1 MNVFDY
7 AIKMEL
13 DGKAFYEKL
22 AKKTESEGLQKIFNE
37 LAEDEQKHYDIFSK
51 LKENQ
56 NLNSMPD
63 STALEGAKNIFTE
76 MQADA
81 SSQKLLNTNLDAY
94 QQAMNAEKESAKLY
108 RDAAAKEENAEV
120 KAMLLKIAIEEEKHL
135 NILENIFDFVNAPT
149 QSLVWGE
156 FSNLNEY

>member
-22 AKKTESEGLQKIFNE
+22 AKETDSEGLQKIFNE
-37 LAEDEQKHYDIFSK
+37 LAEDEQKHCDIFSR

-56 NLNSMPD
+56 NIKSMSD

-76 MQADA
+76 MQADV
-81 SSQKLLNTNLDAY
+81 SSQKLQKTNLDAY

-120 KAMLLKIAIEEEKHL
+120 KALLLKIAIEEEKHL

>member
-22 AKKTESEGLQKIFNE
+22 AKETESEGLQKIFNE

-56 NLNSMPD
+56 SLNSMPD

-76 MQADA
+76 MQADV
-81 SSQKLLNTNLDAY
+81 SSQKLLKTNLDAY

-120 KAMLLKIAIEEEKHL
+120 KALLLKIAIEEEKHL

-149 QSLVWGE
+149 HSLVWGE

>member
-22 AKKTESEGLQKIFNE
+22 AKETESEGLQKIFNE
-37 LAEDEQKHYDIFSK
+37 LAEDEQKHCDIFSR

-56 NLNSMPD
+56 NIKSMSD
-63 STALEGAKNIFTE
+63 STALEGAKNVFTE
-76 MQADA
+76 MQADV
-81 SSQKLLNTNLDAY
+81 SSQKLLKTNLDAY

-108 RDAAAKEENAEV
+108 RDAAVKEENAEV
-120 KAMLLKIAIEEEKHL
+120 KALLLKIAIEEEKHL

>member
-22 AKKTESEGLQKIFNE
+22 AKETESEGLRKIFSE

-56 NLNSMPD
+56 SLNSMPD

-76 MQADA
+76 MQADV
-81 SSQKLLNTNLDAY
+81 SSQKLLKTNLDAY

-120 KAMLLKIAIEEEKHL
+120 KALLLKIAIEEEKHL

-149 QSLVWGE
+149 HSLVWGE

>member
-22 AKKTESEGLQKIFNE
+22 AKETESEGLQKIFNE
-37 LAEDEQKHYDIFSK
+37 LAEDEQKHCDIFSR

-56 NLNSMPD
+56 NIKSMSD

-76 MQADA
+76 MQADV
-81 SSQKLLNTNLDAY
+81 SSQQLQKTNLDAY